1 MRRRPQ
7 VAPGAEL
14 VLMLKVEYSKERWA
28 ETSNPHPDRVK
39 VRKGSCNHPNS
50 TYPCIT
56 QL

>member
-28 ETSNPHPDRVK
+28 ETSNPDRVK